1 MGGGSRD
8 AAKGGAAS
16 GPGDSFGPAFE
27 SNAADSTFEQRGHV
41 KLGPKTCAHDGSG
54 FDECGRAISLPA
66 FQYHE
71 TFDRVGSKRT
81 FAFARARFAAYGR
94 ANCALDSGT
103 TACEGASRHLH
114 RP

>member
-8 AAKGGAAS
+8 TAKGGAAS

-27 SNAADSTFEQRGHV
+27 PNAADSTFEQRRDV
-41 KLGPKTCAHDGSG
+41 KLGAETGDDNRSG
-54 FDECGRAISLPA
+54 FDECGRAICLPA

-71 TFDRVGSKRT
+71 KFDRVGSKRT
-81 FAFARARFAAYGR
+81 FAFARERFAGYGP

-103 TACEGASRHLH
+103 TTHEGRPGQLH
-114 RP
+114 